1 MGDGA
6 EGAGPGSGEVPALRP
21 GPVYLT
27 VLAIAS
33 CGLIYELV
41 AGALASYLL
50 GDSVTQFSL
59 VIGVYLSSLGLG
71 AFLSRY
77 VVRAV
82 ARRFVE
88 AEIAVAFV
96 GGLSAPLL
104 FFAFSSPRW
113 FAPVFYGVVVAIGTL
128 VGLEIPLLMRLL
140 KDTVV
145 FRDLVAQVLT
155 FDYLGSLAASILFPL
170 VLLPRLGLTR
180 TSVLFG
186 LLNAAVAFW
195 SIRLFRDRV
204 GPPGGLFARAGIV
217 TAILLAAF
225 VAADR
230 LTAVA
235 EESQY
240 ADEVVVARSTAYQ
253 RIVVTRNRAGFQLF
267 LNGHLQFSSV
277 DEYRYHE
284 ALVHPAFAAAPR
296 ARRVAVL
303 GGGDGLAVREILKHP
318 EVESVTLVDLDPAMT
333 RLATTHP
340 LFLALNGGSL
350 LSPKVRVVNEDAMI
364 WIEKEPDL
372 FDVVLV
378 DFPDP
383 NSYAVGKLYT
393 SRFYSLVKRK
403 LDPEGVLCVQ
413 STSPLFARRS
423 FWIVDATLRA
433 AGFATRPYHI
443 AVPSFG
449 DWGFILAAA
458 KPPDVKPRLPEG
470 LRALSTD
477 LLPGLFVF
485 GPDVS
490 RMDDAPVN
498 RLNDQV
504 LVRTY
509 EGEWKR
515 FD

>member
-1 MGDGA
+1 VSGDAREEGRA
-6 EGAGPGSGEVPALRP
+6 RGAGRGVT
-21 GPVYLT
+21 PVYLT
-27 VLAIAS
+27 VFVIAS
-33 CGLIYELV
+33 CGLVYELV

-77 VVRAV
+77 VVRGV
-82 ARRFVE
+82 ARRFVD
-88 AEIAVAFV
+88 AEIAVALV
-96 GGLSAPLL
+96 GGLSAPAL

-113 FAPVFYGVVVAIGTL
+113 FPPVFYGIVVLIGTL

-140 KDTVV
+140 KDAVE
-145 FRDLVAQVLT
+145 FRDLVSQVLT
-155 FDYLGSLAASILFPL
+155 FDYLGSLAASLLFPL

-186 LLNAAVAFW
+186 LLNVAVAFW
-195 SIRLFRDRV
+195 SLHLFRHAI
-204 GPPGGLFARAGIV
+204 GHPAGLYARAALTG
-217 TAILLAAF
+217 AILVVAF
-225 VAADR
+225 VLADR
-230 LTAVA
+230 LTAIA
-235 EESQY
+235 EENQY
-240 ADEVVVARSTAYQ
+240 SDEVIVARTTPYQ

-284 ALVHPAFAAAPR
+284 ALVHPAFAAAR
-296 ARRVAVL
+296 SGRRVAVL

-318 EVESVTLVDLDPAMT
+318 EVESVTLVDLDPEMT
-333 RLATTHP
+333 SLARTHP
-340 LFLALNGGSL
+340 LFTALNGGSL
-350 LSPKVRVVNEDAMI
+350 ASPKVRVVNDDAMV
-364 WIEKEPDL
+364 WIDKATDL
-372 FDVVLV
+372 FDVVIV

-393 SRFYSLVKRK
+393 SRFYALVKKR
-403 LDPEGVLCVQ
+403 LDPDGVVAVQ

-433 AGFATRPYHI
+433 AGFSTKAYHV

-449 DWGFILAAA
+449 EWGFVLAAH
-458 KPPDVKPRLPEG
+458 KPFDVPPRLPGG
-470 LRALSTD
+470 LRALSAAV
-477 LLPGLFVF
+477 LPTLFVF
-485 GPDVS
+485 GPDTGPVES
-490 RMDDAPVN
+490 PVN

-509 EGEWKR
+509 EREWKR